1 MKTLLNHCRVV
12 SPGRE
17 LPAGG
22 VLIENGRISAVFEED
37 AAPTSDVEVV
47 DCGGATL
54 APGFIDIHTHG
65 AMGADV
71 CDGTIESIRT
81 IARHKLGEGVTTFFP
96 TTLTLPQERL
106 AGAARAVAAYQEDQE
121 FAKTPAMHI
130 EGPFLNPR
138 FVGAQN
144 PAFLRPP
151 DAAEI
156 FALREIAPIAL
167 VSVASELPG
176 GVEFVRTM
184 TEAGIVTSLAH
195 TAATYADFL
204 AAREAG
210 LTHLTH
216 FCCQMTPLHHRAFGV
231 VGGGLLDDEV
241 RIELICDC
249 VHLHPELLELMFKV
263 KPTRQLLLITDSI
276 SASGLGDGEF
286 DLGGMKAI
294 VTGGVARLTADTL
307 AGSTLS
313 YNRGLKNVARVTRRP
328 LSELIAATSWNQA
341 ESLRLPQVGRIEPGF
356 LADLVLLDDE
366 FEVQATWVEGERRF
380 QR

>member
-1 MKTLLNHCRVV
+1 MKTLLKHCRVV

-17 LPAGG
+17 VPAGG
-22 VLIENGRISAVFEED
+22 VVIDDGRISSVFEGDPPPGAEG
-37 AAPTSDVEVV
+37 EFI

-54 APGFIDIHTHG
+54 VPGFIDIHTHG

-71 CDGTIESIRT
+71 CDGTLESVRR
-81 IARHKLGEGVTTFFP
+81 IAKHKLGEGVTTFFP
-96 TTLTLPQERL
+96 TTLTLPHERL
-106 AGAARAVAAYQEDQE
+106 AAAARAVAAYQKNQE

-130 EGPFLNPR
+130 EGPFLNAK

-156 FALREIAPIAL
+156 FALRDIAPIAL
-167 VSVASELPG
+167 VSVATELPG
-176 GVEFVRTM
+176 GTEFVRAM
-184 TEAGIVTSLAH
+184 TEAGITTSLAH
-195 TAATYADFL
+195 TGATYAEFL
-204 AAREAG
+204 AAKAAG

-231 VGGGLLDDEV
+231 VGGGLLDDDV
-241 RIELICDC
+241 RIELICDR
-249 VHLHPELLELMFKV
+249 VHLHSELLELVFKV
-263 KPTRQLLLITDSI
+263 KPIRQLLLITDSI
-276 SASGLGDGEF
+276 KASGLGDGEF

-294 VTGGVARLTADTL
+294 VSGGVARLTADTL

-313 YNRGLKNVARVTRRP
+313 YNHGLRNVARITGRP
-328 LSELIAATSWNQA
+328 LSELIATTSWNQA
-341 ESLRLPQVGRIEPGF
+341 QSLHLPDVGRIESGF
-356 LADLVLLDDE
+356 LADLALLDED
-366 FEVQATWVEGERRF
+366 FEVQATWVAGERRF